1 MKKVLIIDRA
11 NSTSS
16 IIAQALINRYLN
28 SIRAYSAGVKPIGE
42 IDSNSI
48 KALQLEDAWIDFY
61 HSKNLDELLDIEF
74 DLVII
79 VSDTINDITDK
90 FPKGVEIISVSFEE
104 PIGVDFELF
113 KRTTKE
119 IKEKLLPIV
128 RKKLS

>member
-1 MKKVLIIDRA
+1 M
-11 NSTSS
+11 
-16 IIAQALINRYLN
+16 
-28 SIRAYSAGVKPIGE
+28 
-42 IDSNSI
+42 
-48 KALQLEDAWIDFY
+48 
-61 HSKNLDELLDIEF
+61 DIEF

>member
-1 MKKVLIIDRA
+1 
-11 NSTSS
+11 
-16 IIAQALINRYLN
+16 
-28 SIRAYSAGVKPIGE
+28 VKPIGE

-48 KALQLEDAWIDFY
+48 KALQLEDAWIDSY